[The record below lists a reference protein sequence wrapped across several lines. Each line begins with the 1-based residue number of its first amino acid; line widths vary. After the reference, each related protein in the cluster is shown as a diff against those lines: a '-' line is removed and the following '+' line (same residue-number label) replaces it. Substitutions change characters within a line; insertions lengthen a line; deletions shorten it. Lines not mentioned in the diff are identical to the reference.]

1 MEGEDWDF
9 VQLTDHND
17 QRRNRF
23 ELQLFNELMPKVRDD
38 RATLFL
44 LFSVRAAD
52 LALLFL
58 NPVHEFQFSLPPRN
72 HRLPKN
78 LRRLGSR
85 RGRVVAHR
93 RRCFFSTLPSPAQ
106 RSSLRPSPP
115 TVSTQRKSS
124 PVSPASRPSVSGG
137 VFVFRTGNEDA
148 SRGSLESCISR
159 RSRTTKTNPQ
169 SRLRLR
175 FRTWRSFRW
184 MERGSRGRG
193 SGRDATRNTG

>member
-38 RATLFL
+38 RATPFL

-72 HRLPKN
+72 HRLPKISDAWGAGEGE
-78 LRRLGSR
+78 LSPTVVGVSFPPYPRQPKDPLYAHLHPPSR
-85 RGRVVAHR
+85 PRGNPVQCLQRHDHR
-93 RRCFFSTLPSPAQ
+93 SRGESSSFGPGTKTLQ
-106 RSSLRPSPP
+106 EVRSSL
-115 TVSTQRKSS
+115 
-124 PVSPASRPSVSGG
+124 
-137 VFVFRTGNEDA
+137 A
-148 SRGSLESCISR
+148 SRGGVGR
-159 RSRTTKTNPQ
+159 RRQT
-169 SRLRLR
+169 
-175 FRTWRSFRW
+175 RSPV
-184 MERGSRGRG
+184 
-193 SGRDATRNTG
+193 